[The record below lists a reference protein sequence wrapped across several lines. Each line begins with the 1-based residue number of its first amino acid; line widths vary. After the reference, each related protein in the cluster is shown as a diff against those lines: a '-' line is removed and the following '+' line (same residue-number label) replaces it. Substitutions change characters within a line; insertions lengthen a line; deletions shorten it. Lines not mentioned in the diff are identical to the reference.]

1 VELFVLGTSQSVAS
15 ASVRERLHLEL
26 QEVSEAL
33 VHLLTERGVL
43 AEAVPLSTCARLE
56 LYGVAPDADHAL
68 RVLARLMARRTGVS
82 SAEIREHS
90 YTLRG
95 QSAVRHLFRV
105 AAGLDSVVHGEAQ
118 ILGQVREAAHHELS
132 IHGKGPVLH
141 RLFES
146 ALAAGKK
153 VRTDTEIGRGAA
165 SLASA
170 ALSMVQRE
178 LGRLESA
185 SALVLGAGETG
196 ALMARL
202 LRKAGIGRLVVA
214 NRTEETAKD
223 VASGLGAEAR
233 GLSDLPALLAEADLV
248 VGAVAGT
255 EPLVTPAVLAE
266 APPAPGRER
275 QYYLDLAHPRS
286 IDRAV
291 ADIPGIQLIDLQA
304 VFDRVEAAR
313 DARAAQVPKA
323 ERIVREHAEAFARWL
338 RSREN
343 VKVLRAVR
351 SRVLDLAREEAERLS
366 KGRGDEEREAMTR
379 FARSVARTLLHRPTL
394 ALRDADASTPDGRA
408 LLESA
413 SRLFG
418 VASEVTEAV
427 AAQAEAIHA
436 EEAAVADLAESR

>member
-15 ASVRERLHLEL
+15 ASVRERLHLDL

-56 LYGVAPDADHAL
+56 LYGVAPDADRAL

-82 SAEIREHS
+82 PAEIREHS

-95 QSAVRHLFRV
+95 ESAVRHLFRV

-170 ALSMVQRE
+170 ALGMVQKE
-178 LGRLESA
+178 LGSLESA

-202 LRKAGIGRLVVA
+202 LRKAGVGRLVVA

-233 GLSDLPALLAEADLV
+233 GLSDLPALLADADLV
-248 VGAVAGT
+248 IGAVAGS
-255 EPLVTPAVLAE
+255 EPLVTPALLADA
-266 APPAPGRER
+266 APKRER

-291 ADIPGIQLIDLQA
+291 ADLPGVRLIDLQA

-313 DARAAQVPKA
+313 HARAAQVPQA
-323 ERIVREHAEAFARWL
+323 ERIVREHGEAFVRWL

-343 VKVLRAVR
+343 VEVLRAVR
-351 SRVLDLAREEAERLS
+351 SQVLDLARAEAERLS
-366 KGRGDEEREAMTR
+366 RGRSDQEREAIIR
-379 FARSVARTLLHRPTL
+379 FARSVARTRLHRPTL
-394 ALRDADASTPDGRA
+394 ALREADPSTPDGRT

-418 VASEVTEAV
+418 LASEVTQAV
-427 AAQAEAIHA
+427 AARAEAIHGDG
-436 EEAAVADLAESR
+436 AAVADLVESR

>member
-15 ASVRERLHLEL
+15 ASVRERLHLDL

-56 LYGVAPDADHAL
+56 LYGVAPDADRAL

-82 SAEIREHS
+82 PAEIREHS

-95 QSAVRHLFRV
+95 ESAVRHLFRV

-170 ALSMVQRE
+170 ALGMVQKE
-178 LGRLESA
+178 LGSLESA

-202 LRKAGIGRLVVA
+202 LRKAGVGRLVVA

-233 GLSDLPALLAEADLV
+233 GLSDLPALLADADLV
-248 VGAVAGT
+248 IGAVAGS
-255 EPLVTPAVLAE
+255 EPLVTPALLADA
-266 APPAPGRER
+266 APKRER

-291 ADIPGIQLIDLQA
+291 ADFPGVRLIDLQA

-313 DARAAQVPKA
+313 HARAAQVPQA
-323 ERIVREHAEAFARWL
+323 ERIVREHGEAFVRWL

-343 VKVLRAVR
+343 VEVLRAVR
-351 SRVLDLAREEAERLS
+351 SQVLDLARAEAERLS
-366 KGRGDEEREAMTR
+366 RGRSDQEREAIIR

-394 ALRDADASTPDGRA
+394 ALREADPSTPDGRT

-418 VASEVTEAV
+418 LASEVTQAV
-427 AAQAEAIHA
+427 AARAEAIHGDG
-436 EEAAVADLAESR
+436 AAVADLVESR

>member
-1 VELFVLGTSQSVAS
+1 MELFVLGTSQSVAS
-15 ASVRERLHLEL
+15 AAMRERLHVDL

-43 AEAVPLSTCARLE
+43 VEAVPLSTCARLE
-56 LYGVAPDADHAL
+56 LYGVASDPDRAL
-68 RVLARLMARRTGVS
+68 RIVTRLMARRTGVS

-95 QSAVRHLFRV
+95 DVAVRHLFRV

-118 ILGQVREAAHHELS
+118 ILGQVREAAHHPLS
-132 IHGKGPVLH
+132 THGKGPVLH

-146 ALAAGKK
+146 ALSAGKK

-170 ALSMVQRE
+170 ALSMVQRD
-178 LGRLESA
+178 LGSLGSA

-233 GLSDLPALLAEADLV
+233 SLSELPALLAEADLV
-248 VGAVAGT
+248 IGAVTGT
-255 EPLVTPAVLAE
+255 EPLVTPEVLA
-266 APPAPGRER
+266 AAGPGLRVR

-286 IDRAV
+286 IDRSV
-291 ADIPGIQLIDLQA
+291 ADAPGVRVIDLQA
-304 VFDRVEAAR
+304 VFDRVETAR
-313 DARAAQVPKA
+313 NARAAQVPQA
-323 ERIVREHAEAFARWL
+323 ERIVLEHAEVFARWL

-351 SRVLDLAREEAERLS
+351 SQVLDLARDEAARFA
-366 KGRGDEEREAMTR
+366 KGRSEHEKEAMTR
-379 FARSVARTLLHRPTL
+379 FARTLARTLLHQPTV
-394 ALRDADASTPDGRA
+394 ALRDADPSSAEGRA

-413 SRLFG
+413 GRLFG
-418 VASEVTEAV
+418 VLADEAV
-427 AAQAEAIHA
+427 ADAAEAP
-436 EEAAVADLAESR
+436 EVVEAG